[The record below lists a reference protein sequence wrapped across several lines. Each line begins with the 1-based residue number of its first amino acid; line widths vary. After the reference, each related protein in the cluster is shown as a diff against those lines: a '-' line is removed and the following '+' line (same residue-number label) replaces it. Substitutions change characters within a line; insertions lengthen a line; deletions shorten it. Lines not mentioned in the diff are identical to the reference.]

1 MSSFQRVVCTD
12 FNGVRTLRCVP
23 IREVS
28 SFIGW
33 CTLMYSNVGMEM
45 RVGKLTG
52 PSKPMPLILDDEGR
66 VVDTSGRTIQPM
78 MRQPTI
84 KVSTI

>member
-1 MSSFQRVVCTD
+1 MELGPED
-12 FNGVRTLRCVP
+12 
-23 IREVS
+23 VS
-28 SFIGW
+28 LLERYPHFRGW
-33 CTLMYSNVGMEM
+33 YTSNLNVGMDM
-45 RVGKLTG
+45 RGKLTG